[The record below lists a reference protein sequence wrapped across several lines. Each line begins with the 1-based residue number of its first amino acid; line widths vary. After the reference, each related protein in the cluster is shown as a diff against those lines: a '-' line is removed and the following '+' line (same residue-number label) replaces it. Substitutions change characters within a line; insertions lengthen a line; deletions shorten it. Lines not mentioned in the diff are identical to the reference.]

1 MSVVKRPLAFFA
13 LCFAVG
19 ILFLRFHPAAVVI
32 PLVFLPVIFIL
43 LKESRVVVLVA
54 AAALL
59 AGFFHTFIYYY
70 KNTAEAEKWLQS
82 ADYFIARV
90 VSEPKLNDL
99 GKSVTA
105 ESGNVKLRLLYDKER
120 LSYGD
125 IVLVK
130 SSDVRESNDSLKT
143 DGIFLSVLA
152 DSVKVLDNKVNYFN
166 PRELAFILRSR
177 FIHASDRLWKRE
189 TLMLAKGMLFGE
201 NSFSD
206 DFYEKLAQGS
216 IAHIVAVS
224 GLHVSFLG
232 ALVLFLL
239 KRITR
244 RRYFSLLCLPVVWFF
259 VLLTGAA
266 PSAERAA
273 VMFSLYILSEEL
285 FKPYDPLSAMG
296 AAALFILIKNPLSLF
311 SLSFIMSFAAVLG
324 IILFAPAINKLLSFL
339 PDRAAELFS
348 LSVACQAF
356 IFPITAVRFGRIA
369 LLSLLANLFVI
380 PFVPVMIISGYGAAI
395 SEVLGLKAS
404 GIFAEI
410 FRFFSGFS
418 LKTASVFGGIPF
430 SNIKIRVFNI
440 AVFSGFVI
448 FFLGFLY
455 FALIK
460 RHAAVGFLSVNISLV
475 FLASLIILTNTQP
488 REGIYITSG
497 AAVIADKESVLMVA
511 DSYDIKYYG
520 DEIYSFLKEKKIFN
534 VDALVFTNDAP
545 DSEEIKDFMRNFNV
559 RFSGSLSEGGSLKTG
574 KISLKA
580 LYGTDGTARIY
591 EIGTVGKTFIASGKG
606 AEALLEKYSGGG
618 VFLMTESEF
627 KQKGLNPD
635 IIFYEKTSKE
645 HWSYKIL
652 KDESILMP
660 EDL

>member
-1 MSVVKRPLAFFA
+1 MIVVKRPLAFFA

-19 ILFLRFHPAAVVI
+19 IWFLRFHPAAVII

-43 LKESRVVVLVA
+43 LKESRMVVFVA
-54 AAALL
+54 AMALL

-70 KNTAEAEKWLQS
+70 KNTAEAEKWSQS

-90 VSEPKLNDL
+90 ISESKLNDEC
-99 GKSVTA
+99 KSVTA
-105 ESGNVKLRLLYDKER
+105 ESGNVKLRLLYDKEE
-120 LSYGD
+120 LSFGD

-130 SSDVRESNDSLKT
+130 SNDVRESNDSLKT
-143 DGIFLSVLA
+143 DGIFLSVMA
-152 DSVKVLDNKVNYFN
+152 DSVKALDNKVNYFN
-166 PRELAFILRSR
+166 PRELSFILRSR
-177 FIHASDRLWKRE
+177 LIRASDRLWKRE

-206 DFYEKLAQGS
+206 DFYEKLALGS

-244 RRYFSLLCLPVVWFF
+244 RRYFSLLSLPVVWFF

-285 FKPYDPLSAMG
+285 FRPYDPLSAMG
-296 AAALFILIKNPLSLF
+296 AAALFILIKNPMALF

-348 LSVACQAF
+348 LSAACQVF
-356 IFPITAVRFGRIA
+356 IFPITAVCFGRIA
-369 LLSLLANLFVI
+369 FLSLLANFFVI

-395 SEVLGLKAS
+395 SEALGLKAS

-460 RHAAVGFLSVNISLV
+460 RHAAGGFLSVNIALV
-475 FLASLIILTNTQP
+475 FLASLIILTNTAP

-511 DSYDIKYYG
+511 DYDTIYYG

-534 VDALVFTNDAP
+534 VDALIFTNDAP
-545 DSEEIKDFMRNFNV
+545 DSDEIKDFIRDFNV
-559 RFSGSLSEGGSLKTG
+559 RFSGSLSEGASLKTG
-574 KISLKA
+574 EISLKA
-580 LYGTDGTARIY
+580 LHGADGTVRIY
-591 EIGTVGKTFIASGKG
+591 EIGAVGKTFIASGKG
-606 AEALLEKYSGGG
+606 DEALLEKYSDGG

-635 IIFYEKTSKE
+635 IIFYEKTNKE
-645 HWSYKIL
+645 HWVYKIL
-652 KDESILMP
+652 KDESIFMP